1 VERGGCEANERVSGF
16 LLLYASLKMEKLNE
30 FFIMLI
36 DIVYYTKIYRSK
48 YIL

>member
-1 VERGGCEANERVSGF
+1 MMMRDVLDDDLPEGGCEANERVSGF

-36 DIVYYTKIYRSK
+36 DIV
-48 YIL
+48 